1 MVCPCV
7 LVLLGTS
14 GLLCLWASQV
24 SWASMSFQDTW
35 ASWASSMLK
44 AFKKAFNIEEA
55 QEAHVFWKDIE
66 AQETW
71 EAQRPKRPK
80 RPRHHQLMEGLVRL
94 FLSPGSKYRWM
105 KSLSM
110 KTTRWLAT
118 KQTTLL
124 CFAWVKNLGFFVVS
138 FKSSHYL
145 FNFTIF
151 PQYDIQKDIL
161 KEEKHI
167 CKWMGGKYLSA
178 SMFATIKNI

>member
-1 MVCPCV
+1 MWRLCTRLSAQNTINERWWQVWVWSLWKGIPARMFTSKKLKSQSFPFLWASWPPLGLTLYLKAQLWLAPCCDNISSMVCPCV

-55 QEAHVFWKDIE
+55 QEAHVSWKDIE

-80 RPRHHQLMEGLVRL
+80 RPRHHQLMEG
-94 FLSPGSKYRWM
+94 
-105 KSLSM
+105 
-110 KTTRWLAT
+110 
-118 KQTTLL
+118 Q
-124 CFAWVKNLGFFVVS
+124 
-138 FKSSHYL
+138 
-145 FNFTIF
+145 
-151 PQYDIQKDIL
+151 
-161 KEEKHI
+161 
-167 CKWMGGKYLSA
+167 
-178 SMFATIKNI
+178 IKI